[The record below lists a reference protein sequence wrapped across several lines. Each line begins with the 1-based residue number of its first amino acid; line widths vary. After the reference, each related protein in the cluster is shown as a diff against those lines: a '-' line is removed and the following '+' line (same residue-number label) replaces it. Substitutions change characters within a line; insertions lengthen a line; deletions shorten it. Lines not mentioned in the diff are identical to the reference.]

1 MLKHPLL
8 LLALIISVNLWAQK
22 PRVKHNTIAKGAN
35 TFSFVHITDTH
46 IGEGC
51 EAHDYG
57 TKGYYDTIC
66 GKEGGYPAER
76 LSSAVHWI
84 NENAAKEDIRF
95 VLVSGDLT
103 GAAEKSQFMHFKQI
117 MDSLRVPYVPLI
129 GNHDAWPYNHY
140 EDEASHAS
148 GDSIMNEVFASTF
161 DGLKKLDGW
170 NDGSRTTRWHNPESG
185 RDAYLHNYTYYYN
198 NTLFVFLDFNPRYHV
213 RKAEPGIG
221 PEARLTDTIGGT
233 LPFLRNALSTAK
245 PTDNIV
251 LISHHPPMKNFLG
264 AHYSFSAKQ
273 RKQLRATISPYSN
286 QVKAWFC
293 GHMHRWWRY
302 NSVGTKVYETKANK
316 GQKHGGFRVVQ
327 VGY

>member
-1 MLKHPLL
+1 MPKLL
-8 LLALIISVNLWAQK
+8 LLFLTLCSVSVFAQK
-22 PRVKHNTIAKGAN
+22 PHVIKNIIGKGDS
-35 TFSFVHITDTH
+35 TFSFIHLTDTH

-51 EAHDYG
+51 ANHDYG
-57 TKGYYDTIC
+57 TKGYFDTIC
-66 GKEGGYPAER
+66 GTEGGYPAQR

-84 NENAAKEDIRF
+84 NDNAKKEDIRF

-117 MDSLRVPYVPLI
+117 MDSLTIPYVPLI

-140 EDEASHAS
+140 GDEAPHAS
-148 GDSIMNEVFASTF
+148 GDSIMNEIFASTF
-161 DGLKKLDGW
+161 NNLKKLNGW
-170 NDGSRTTRWHNPESG
+170 NDGSRTTRWLNPESG
-185 RDAYLHNYTYYYN
+185 RHAYMHNYTYRYN

-221 PEARLTDTIGGT
+221 PEARLTDTLGGT
-233 LPFLRNALSTAK
+233 LPFLRNALSTANPK
-245 PTDNIV
+245 DNIV
-251 LISHHPPMKNFLG
+251 LMSHHPPMKNFLG

-273 RKQLRATISPYSN
+273 RKILRATILPYSQ

-293 GHMHRWWRY
+293 GHMHRWMHY
-302 NSVGTKVYETKANK
+302 PSVGTKIYETKANK
-316 GQKHGGFRVVQ
+316 GQKHGGFRVVR

>member
-1 MLKHPLL
+1 MPKLL
-8 LLALIISVNLWAQK
+8 LLFLTLFFGSVFAQK
-22 PRVKHNTIAKGAN
+22 PHVIKNIIGKGDS
-35 TFSFVHITDTH
+35 TFSFIHLTDTH

-51 EAHDYG
+51 ANHDYG
-57 TKGYYDTIC
+57 TKGYFDTIC
-66 GKEGGYPAER
+66 GTEGGYPAQR

-84 NENAAKEDIRF
+84 NDNAKKEDIRF

-117 MDSLRVPYVPLI
+117 MDSLTIPYVPLI

-140 EDEASHAS
+140 GDEAPHAS
-148 GDSIMNEVFASTF
+148 GDSIMNEIFESTF
-161 DGLKKLDGW
+161 NNLKKLSGW
-170 NDGSRTTRWHNPESG
+170 YDGSRTTRWLNPESG
-185 RDAYLHNYTYYYN
+185 RHAYLHNYTYRYN

-233 LPFLRNALSTAK
+233 LPFLRNALSTANPK
-245 PTDNIV
+245 DNIV
-251 LISHHPPMKNFLG
+251 LMSHHPPMKNFLG

-273 RKQLRATISPYSN
+273 RKILRATISPYSG

-293 GHMHRWWRY
+293 GHMHRWMHY
-302 NSVGTKVYETKANK
+302 PSVGTKIYETKANK
-316 GQKHGGFRVVQ
+316 GQKQGGFRVVQ